1 MSDLGKIHIYTGNGK
16 GKTTSAL
23 GLVIRANSSGLKVII
38 IYFDK
43 LACNCTEYI
52 ALDKLGI
59 DYKFFGI
66 NRIFDNKFRFGYN
79 DNDIS
84 EISNA
89 WNFAKNVISSGEY
102 DLIALDEIINCLNY
116 IDTKELELIL
126 KSKNKSELIL
136 TGRNAPDNI
145 IELADLVTENLEIK
159 HYFKNGCSA
168 RKGIEY

>member
-1 MSDLGKIHIYTGNGK
+1 MDNLGKIHIYTGNGK

-23 GLVIRANSSGLKVII
+23 GLALRANSSGFRVII

-43 LACNCTEYI
+43 SRDNCTEYI
-52 ALDKLGI
+52 GLDKLGI

-79 DNDIS
+79 DSDIG
-84 EISNA
+84 EISKA
-89 WNFAKNVISSGEY
+89 WSFVKSIILSSEY
-102 DLIALDEIINCLNY
+102 DLIVLDEIINCLDY
-116 IDTKELELIL
+116 IDMKELESVL
-126 KSKNKSELIL
+126 KSNNKSELVL

-159 HYFKNGCSA
+159 HYFQKKYPA